1 MSKNIDRNVFCTVI
15 EDEGSLRRHLAELEQ
30 ILDMIPAL
38 ITVLSPSGKLLY
50 VNKAVLRYTGLH
62 IDDLKSND
70 ARMRMFHPEDVERLK
85 DIRQS
90 GLGQGSPFE
99 LEMRARWHGGDHRW
113 VSIHYEPLRDEDG
126 QILRWYA
133 TGTDIHDR
141 KQTEE
146 RMKQENVFL
155 RDEIDRTSLFEE
167 IIGKSDALRAVL
179 QELNKVART
188 DSTVLI
194 TGETGTGKELI
205 ARAIHKRS
213 MRSGRAFIS
222 VNCAAMSPGLIT
234 SELFGHERG
243 AFTGALQQRKGRFE
257 LADGGT
263 LFLDEVGE
271 MPPDA
276 QAALLRALQE
286 REFERVGGSRPIKV
300 DVRVIAA
307 TNRNLQVEVSENS
320 FRTDLFYRLNVFP
333 LEMPPLRHR
342 PEDIPLLVDYFVNHF
357 AKRAAKKIERISQ
370 RTLNAL
376 QAYPWPG
383 NVRELQNV
391 IERAVIVTETDTLT
405 VDERWLVDQ
414 PCVRQK
420 FGRRLDD
427 DLTAHER
434 TMIEA
439 ALAESRGR
447 VAGATGAAARLGIP
461 RSTLESRIRALKV
474 DKHRFKMDCA

>member
-1 MSKNIDRNVFCTVI
+1 MSENIDRNVFCTVI

-38 ITVLSPSGKLLY
+38 ITVLSPGGKLLY

-99 LEMRARWHGGDHRW
+99 LEMRARWHGGDYRW
-113 VSIHYEPLRDEDG
+113 VSIHYEPLRDENG

-133 TGTDIHDR
+133 TGTDIHDH
-141 KQTEE
+141 KYIEE

-263 LFLDEVGE
+263 IFLDEVGE
-271 MPPDA
+271 LPPDA

-342 PEDIPLLVDYFVNHF
+342 PGDIPLLVDYFVNHF

-376 QAYPWPG
+376 QTYPWPAMSA
-383 NVRELQNV
+383 N
-391 IERAVIVTETDTLT
+391 
-405 VDERWLVDQ
+405 
-414 PCVRQK
+414 C
-420 FGRRLDD
+420 
-427 DLTAHER
+427 R
-434 TMIEA
+434 T
-439 ALAESRGR
+439 SSNG
-447 VAGATGAAARLGIP
+447 P
-461 RSTLESRIRALKV
+461 
-474 DKHRFKMDCA
+474 